1 LIDFPILC
9 HKALQYLRN
18 FATSIWPALGEEL
31 VSQMLV
37 AISAGIVML
46 CDDIKWE
53 NLSKNYLAA
62 KVALG

>member
-1 LIDFPILC
+1 MSTPTTPWRRISEELI
-9 HKALQYLRN
+9 
-18 FATSIWPALGEEL
+18 LGEEL